1 MLDSGGMRVLIVE
14 DEPDVGAVFR
24 DFLLELG
31 HEPVLVG
38 TAEAALSRLETDRP
52 DAILL
57 DITLPGLS
65 GLEFLQ
71 LRPVRNSGLPIVA
84 VSGVAT
90 ETQARQCLQLG
101 AMDFIGKPVAIERLG
116 NVLAFLEPHVLQRQL
131 VVAERERE
139 RRQTVRVRVTFPV
152 RLIGYD
158 GTESDGWAFDLS
170 PSGMRIRST
179 AVLPMGAVVRLVF
192 TPPDG
197 RGALSM
203 VALLIRSNDEGHAFR
218 FANLTAQE
226 RDRLTTFARFMPS

>member
-1 MLDSGGMRVLIVE
+1 MLDSPGMRVLIVE

-71 LRPVRNSGLPIVA
+71 LRPVRSSGLPIVA

-90 ETQARQCLQLG
+90 ESQARQCLRLG
-101 AMDFIGKPVAIERLG
+101 AMDFIGKPVALDRLG
-116 NVLAFLEPHVLQRQL
+116 EVLAYLEPHALQRQL
-131 VVAERERE
+131 VVAERARE
-139 RRQTVRVRVTFPV
+139 RRRNARVRVTFPV

-158 GTESDGWAFDLS
+158 GTESEGWAFDLS
-170 PSGMRIRST
+170 PTGIRIRSGAALPTGT
-179 AVLPMGAVVRLVF
+179 AVRLAF
-192 TPPDG
+192 MPPDG
-197 RGALSM
+197 RGPMSL
-203 VALLIRSNDEGHAFR
+203 VALLVRTNEEGHAFR
-218 FANLTAQE
+218 FANLTAPE
-226 RDRLTTFARFMPS
+226 LERLTEFARYVPS

>member
-1 MLDSGGMRVLIVE
+1 MRVLIVE

-52 DAILL
+52 DAVLL

-71 LRPVRNSGLPIVA
+71 LRPVRDSGLPIVA

-90 ETQARQCLQLG
+90 ESQARQCLRLG
-101 AMDFIGKPVAIERLG
+101 AMDFIGKPVALNRLG
-116 NVLAFLEPHVLQRQL
+116 EVLAYLEPHALQRQL

-139 RRQTVRVRVTFPV
+139 R
-152 RLIGYD
+152 
-158 GTESDGWAFDLS
+158 
-170 PSGMRIRST
+170 
-179 AVLPMGAVVRLVF
+179 
-192 TPPDG
+192 
-197 RGALSM
+197 
-203 VALLIRSNDEGHAFR
+203 
-218 FANLTAQE
+218 
-226 RDRLTTFARFMPS
+226 

>member
-1 MLDSGGMRVLIVE
+1 MLDSARMRVLIVE

-24 DFLLELG
+24 DYLVELG

-71 LRPVRNSGLPIVA
+71 LRPVRTSGLPIVA

-90 ETQARQCLQLG
+90 ESQARQCLRLG
-101 AMDFIGKPVAIERLG
+101 AIDFIGKPVGIERLG
-116 NVLAFLEPHVLQRQL
+116 NVLASLEPHALQRQL
-131 VVAERERE
+131 VLAKRERE
-139 RRQTVRVRVTFPV
+139 RRQNARIRVTFPV
-152 RLIGYD
+152 RLSGYD
-158 GTESDGWAFDLS
+158 GTEAEGWAFDLS
-170 PSGMRIRST
+170 PSGIRLRST
-179 AVLPMGAVVRLVF
+179 VTLSTGAVVRLAF

-197 RGALSM
+197 RGALSL
-203 VALLIRSNDEGHAFR
+203 VALVVRSNEEGHAFR

-226 RDRLTTFARFMPS
+226 RDRLTEFARYLPS

>member
-1 MLDSGGMRVLIVE
+1 VLDSAGMRVLIVE

-31 HEPVLVG
+31 HEPVLVR

-52 DAILL
+52 DAVLL

-71 LRPVRNSGLPIVA
+71 LRPVRDSGLPIVA

-90 ETQARQCLQLG
+90 ESQARQCLRLG
-101 AMDFIGKPVAIERLG
+101 AMDFIGKPVALNRLG
-116 NVLAFLEPHVLQRQL
+116 EVLAYLEPHALQRQL
-131 VVAERERE
+131 VVAERERD
-139 RRQTVRVRVTFPV
+139 RRRSARVRVTFPV

-170 PSGMRIRST
+170 PSGIRIRS
-179 AVLPMGAVVRLVF
+179 GATLSTGAAVRLAF

-197 RGALSM
+197 RGPMSL
-203 VALLIRSNDEGHAFR
+203 VALLVRSHEEGHAFR
-218 FANLTAQE
+218 FAKLTAPE
-226 RDRLTTFARFMPS
+226 LDRLTEFARYLPS

>member
-1 MLDSGGMRVLIVE
+1 MRVLIVE

-31 HEPVLVG
+31 HEPVLVR

-71 LRPVRNSGLPIVA
+71 LRPVRDSGLPIVA
-84 VSGVAT
+84 VSGVAN
-90 ETQARQCLQLG
+90 ENQARQCLRLG
-101 AMDFIGKPVAIERLG
+101 AMDFIGKPVALDRLG
-116 NVLAFLEPHVLQRQL
+116 EVLAYLEPHALQRQL
-131 VVAERERE
+131 VVAERERD
-139 RRQTVRVRVTFPV
+139 RRRSARVRVTFPV

-158 GTESDGWAFDLS
+158 GMESDGWAFDLS
-170 PSGMRIRST
+170 PSGIRIRS
-179 AVLPMGAVVRLVF
+179 GAALSTGAAVRLTF

-197 RGALSM
+197 RGPMSL
-203 VALLIRSNDEGHAFR
+203 VALLVRSNDEGHAFR
-218 FANLTAQE
+218 FANLTAPE
-226 RDRLTTFARFMPS
+226 LDRLTEFARYLTS

>member
-1 MLDSGGMRVLIVE
+1 MLDSAGMRVLVVE

-24 DFLLELG
+24 DFLVELG

-84 VSGVAT
+84 VSGVAS
-90 ETQARQCLQLG
+90 ETQARQCLRLG

-116 NVLAFLEPHVLQRQL
+116 TVLALLEPHALQRQM

-139 RRQTVRVRVTFPV
+139 RRQSARIRVTFPV
-152 RLIGYD
+152 RVSGYD
-158 GTESDGWAFDLS
+158 GTEAEGWAFDLS
-170 PSGMRIRST
+170 PSGIRLRST
-179 AVLPMGAVVRLVF
+179 VTLVPGAVVRLAF

-197 RGALSM
+197 QGGLSL
-203 VALLIRSNDEGHAFR
+203 VALLVRSNEEGHAFR
-218 FANLTAQE
+218 FANLTAKE
-226 RDRLTTFARFMPS
+226 RDRLTAFARYLPS